1 MAMDAMPAAAAAVAV
16 AAAVAPPPPAAA
28 VAAVAAVAAA
38 VAAVAVVVAAV
49 AAVALAVKP
58 KAIVKAWA
66 CVGLYSSAGRT
77 PQGDWHRC
85 AGYRCHGPCP
95 PEVAWEAAHHDAHQQ
110 APPRTPVASLLA

>member
-16 AAAVAPPPPAAA
+16 AAAVAAVAAA
-28 VAAVAAVAAA
+28 VAAVAAV
-38 VAAVAVVVAAV
+38 VAAVV
-49 AAVALAVKP
+49 AVALAVKP

-77 PQGDWHRC
+77 PQGDWHRR